1 MLNWTANQ
9 LLGGDLTSRVGQK
22 SSAPIPPRLAPLHIR
37 QHLNHV
43 YRLRQFFSKHTLR
56 VLERR
61 RVRLPTFFIAQ
72 FGTFVKKEEKEEERH
87 TTSKT
92 IAKDDERHHKR
103 TYLIAIETLIC
114 TRCLRLEISHK
125 CSKYFLKLE

>member
-1 MLNWTANQ
+1 MCIDFDN
-9 LLGGDLTSRVGQK
+9 
-22 SSAPIPPRLAPLHIR
+22 
-37 QHLNHV
+37 
-43 YRLRQFFSKHTLR
+43 FFSKHTP
-56 VLERR
+56 ERR
-61 RVRLPTFFIAQ
+61 TVRLPTFFIAQ
-72 FGTFVKKEEKEEERH
+72 FGTFVQKEEIEEERH
-87 TTSKT
+87 TSKT